1 MINPY
6 EVRFLEIEYVDSVSD
21 VIGSVRGVNG
31 RITGSTKTYHSNIMR
46 AEGRTYEFH
55 RQSKKHSFSE
65 GDKVFVLCKKNQCS
79 GVYDILSYINKSS
92 GIQYI
97 VDPKAGLR
105 SRTIIIIFS
114 IIASILFFLPV
125 LYVPFAIYNRIKYKR
140 TTYKYI
146 VESLV
151 LLNKLANS

>member
-1 MINPY
+1 M
-6 EVRFLEIEYVDSVSD
+6 
-21 VIGSVRGVNG
+21 
-31 RITGSTKTYHSNIMR
+31 
-46 AEGRTYEFH
+46 
-55 RQSKKHSFSE
+55 
-65 GDKVFVLCKKNQCS
+65 LCKKNQCS

-151 LLNKLANS
+151 LLNKLANI